1 MDDDN
6 IDSVYISMV
15 TPFFVDN
22 SSIVRQI
29 VEVSKKK
36 RKPIVCT
43 LMTDKIG
50 CAETVQIMKKG
61 GVPCYDFPSTAARVL
76 VSLTKYGEIHRRK
89 TGEIKH
95 CHDTDRGKV
104 EAIIKKARKSR
115 ANDALC
121 S

>member
-1 MDDDN
+1 MSLQRPTRTTSGPLLTYSMDDDG

-29 VEVSKKK
+29 VEVSKQK
-36 RKPIVCT
+36 RKPIVWT

-61 GVPCYDFPSTAARVL
+61 GVPCYDFRPQQR
-76 VSLTKYGEIHRRK
+76 ECWFR
-89 TGEIKH
+89 
-95 CHDTDRGKV
+95 
-104 EAIIKKARKSR
+104 
-115 ANDALC
+115 
-121 S
+121 